1 MTVLFSV
8 CLFLHVSLQTFV
20 SFLESVARGGMRRE
34 WHTVSIKLTLS
45 YETLIV
51 QPLIIC
57 YCISG
62 QRRY

>member
-20 SFLESVARGGMRRE
+20 SFLESAVRGGMRRE
-34 WHTVSIKLTLS
+34 WHALSIKLTLS

-51 QPLIIC
+51 
-57 YCISG
+57 
-62 QRRY
+62 